1 MMNFPLHPN
10 LATDCMAASRRAIV
24 VVVILFLGL
33 CSVNAMRAV
42 SAESPAQCQAS
53 CPGKCRIIESSTGTN
68 SQGNTE
74 RLYAEC
80 LNQCKTNCNPPTT
93 TVIKPRYLIVAML
106 YAPPGCSG
114 INGTQCANFN
124 LGDAGTSLVDYGS
137 GSANGSKVSTADSF
151 KESYSVSVDGG
162 GSDPAVSLGAS
173 YAATYSNSNSVNV
186 TKAVGTH
193 IKAYGNG
200 DGIDHGQDQI
210 VLLLD
215 STVTLTQQSNKIRWK
230 LDSGDPYPVYVSEL
244 RNPTTMRPA
253 IAAQLKALGFTNDDY
268 QTILSMD
275 PYGGRVCPTGPFG
288 ITATC
293 STNAPP
299 NGSANPPS
307 DDVELNP
314 KRFAQTTW
322 TFPYAP
328 PVASPTCPNGICT
341 CDVFSANITNDTQT
355 DVQVGL
361 EQDYGVEIKT
371 NIGLED
377 VTGLSIFGL
386 KSDTQF
392 TWTSTSTT
400 DNTTD
405 ASRSSQVNIA
415 CPSAN
420 YKDPRTLMQIWW
432 DSLYGSFFFIQVELS
447 ASDVFHQ
454 GMVANAAGKA
464 LGGELVELS
473 YGGKTYHT
481 FTSPDGRYRFAKPA
495 RGKTVSARTGIL
507 TVGKTKRAVT
517 LGSQKPAVI
526 KL

>member
-1 MMNFPLHPN
+1 MNFTPHPN
-10 LATDCMAASRRAIV
+10 LTTDCVTASRRWIVIV
-24 VVVILFLGL
+24 VVLLSGL
-33 CSVNAMRAV
+33 CSIDATRAV
-42 SAESPAQCQAS
+42 SAESVAQCESS
-53 CPGKCRIIESSTGTN
+53 CPAKCRIIESPTGT
-68 SQGNTE
+68 SSRGNTE

-80 LNQCKTNCNPPTT
+80 LNQCKVNCEPPTT
-93 TVIKPRYLIVAML
+93 AVIKPRYLIVAIL

-124 LGDAGTSLVDYGS
+124 LGDAGSSLVDYGS

-186 TKAVGTH
+186 TKAVGTD
-193 IKAYGNG
+193 IKVYGNG

-215 STVTLTQQSNKIRWK
+215 STVTLTQQGNNVRWK

-244 RNPTTMRPA
+244 RNPTTMRSA
-253 IAAQLKALGFTNDDY
+253 VAAQLKVLGFTNEDY

-275 PYGGRVCPTGPFG
+275 PYGGRVCPTGPYG
-288 ITATC
+288 IAAACLANSAGALSGPAT
-293 STNAPP
+293 
-299 NGSANPPS
+299 PPS
-307 DDVELNP
+307 DTVALNP
-314 KRFAQTTW
+314 KRFVQTTW
-322 TFPYAP
+322 TFPYAAP
-328 PVASPTCPNGICT
+328 AASPNCPNGICT
-341 CDVFSANITNDTQT
+341 CDIFSAKITNDTQT
-355 DVQVGL
+355 DMQVGL

-371 NIGLED
+371 NVGLD
-377 VTGLSIFGL
+377 GIFAL

-405 ASRSSQVNIA
+405 ASRSSQVSIA

-420 YKDPRTLMQIWW
+420 YKDSRTFMQIWW

-447 ASDVFHQ
+447 ANDVIHR
-454 GMVANAAGKA
+454 GTVTNAAGKA
-464 LGGELVELS
+464 LGGQLVELS

-481 FTSPDGRYRFAKPA
+481 FTSPNGSYRFAKPA
-495 RGKTVSARTGIL
+495 GSKPVAVSIGIL
-507 TVGKTKRAVT
+507 KVGKIKRSVT
-517 LGSQKPAVI
+517 LGSQKAAVI